1 MKKPTLYQATIE
13 KSINCPQCGDTLP
26 LYFKWSKLVQCPSCK
41 SSIFLEDKSV
51 ILLGDSSALSPEPS
65 LINIQEPFI
74 FEKKSYLPLGKIRY
88 SYGRGFWEEW
98 FLKDNGNQE
107 FWLSIDEGDFV
118 LQTKV
123 QLSLPFKPS
132 SKFTVGG
139 KYGNYLITEKG
150 SGTCVGFE
158 GELPEEILINEV
170 HQYVH
175 LSEGGGNLITLEFTD
190 GSSQTFKGKWIDPL
204 DIEVLYK

>member
-1 MKKPTLYQATIE
+1 MLYNYDKNSTH
-13 KSINCPQCGDTLP
+13 NCPQCGDALEIHFQ
-26 LYFKWSKLVQCPSCK
+26 YSKLIKCSSCG
-41 SSIFLEDKSV
+41 SSIFLEDDAVKF
-51 ILLGDSSALSPEPS
+51 IGKSSALSPEPS
-65 LINIQEPFI
+65 IIELHKPFKLQGKT
-74 FEKKSYLPLGKIRY
+74 FTPLGKIRY